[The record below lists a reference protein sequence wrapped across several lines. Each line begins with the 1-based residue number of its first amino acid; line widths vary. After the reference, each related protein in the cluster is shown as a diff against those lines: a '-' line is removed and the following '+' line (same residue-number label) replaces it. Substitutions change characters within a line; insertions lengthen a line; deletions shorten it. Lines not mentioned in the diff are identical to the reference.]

1 MRPADNIHNQ
11 IKKLQLKAS
20 ADLDK
25 RVHDEISQAL
35 AHSEKIEPA
44 HAELTAWRTIM
55 KSRMTKWAAAAAVII
70 IAVIVGINHFIGPV
84 NVTSVALAD
93 VLERIEQAQAFMYKM
108 RVTTS
113 VGMFT
118 GKPAETIEIE
128 MDYTITI
135 SNEYGMKWETETT
148 DHNTGKT
155 MTQIMYIR
163 PGQKAAIMIMPEM
176 KKYMQMEFD
185 DDLVARTKKQNN
197 DPREMIKQIMG
208 CQYTELG
215 RSVIDGK
222 EVEGFHTTD
231 PAMFAGMGENIK
243 YTLWVDAKSWL
254 PVRCEMDFKMGEQM
268 QASSVIYDYQ
278 WDIPVAASDFEPT
291 IPEDYTPLSSE
302 AIRMP
307 SMSEEAAIEG
317 LKFFVELSGQYPK
330 KLDMLNLA
338 MEFAELKKK
347 ELAELKKG
355 EASKDAGRKSKGEP
369 NQVELEKVIKE
380 TMETMQPIQSL
391 SLFYMSLVQGKKE
404 PVYYGESVGPNDADK
419 VLLRWKVSEG
429 QYRVVF
435 GDLTTV
441 DITAEKLAEIEEL
454 QPK

>member
-1 MRPADNIHNQ
+1 IAEETARDFSETLAQTEQPKHYVLWEYIMTS
-11 IKKLQLKAS
+11 KVTKL
-20 ADLDK
+20 
-25 RVHDEISQAL
+25 
-35 AHSEKIEPA
+35 
-44 HAELTAWRTIM
+44 
-55 KSRMTKWAAAAAVII
+55 AAAAGII

-118 GKPAETIEIE
+118 GKPAETIE

-215 RSVIDGK
+215 RSVIDGE

-231 PAMFAGMGENIK
+231 PAVLGGTGENIK
-243 YTLWVDAKSWL
+243 YTLWVDTKSWL

-278 WDIPVAASDFEPT
+278 WHIPVAASDFEPT

-307 SMSEEAAIEG
+307 SMTEEAAIEG

-338 MEFAELKKK
+338 MEFAELKK
-347 ELAELKKG
+347 G
-355 EASKDAGRKSKGEP
+355 EASKDAGRESKGEP

-380 TMETMQPIQSL
+380 TMETMRPIQSL
-391 SLFYMSLVQGKKE
+391 SMFYMSLVQGKKE

-441 DITAEKLAEIEEL
+441 DITAEKLAEIEEF

>member
-1 MRPADNIHNQ
+1 MNDERIEQILNMLAEEEVPADVHEIAEETARDFSETLAQTEQPKHYVLWEY
-11 IKKLQLKAS
+11 IMTSKVTKL
-20 ADLDK
+20 
-25 RVHDEISQAL
+25 
-35 AHSEKIEPA
+35 
-44 HAELTAWRTIM
+44 
-55 KSRMTKWAAAAAVII
+55 AAAAGII

-118 GKPAETIEIE
+118 GKPAETIE

-215 RSVIDGK
+215 RSVIDGE

-231 PAMFAGMGENIK
+231 PAVLGGTGENIK
-243 YTLWVDAKSWL
+243 YTLWVDTKSWL

-302 AIRMP
+302 PIRMP
-307 SMSEEAAIEG
+307 SMTEEAAIEG

-338 MEFAELKKK
+338 KEFVELKKKEFAELKK
-347 ELAELKKG
+347 G
-355 EASKDAGRKSKGEP
+355 EVSTDAGRKSKGEP

-380 TMETMQPIQSL
+380 TMETMRPIQSL
-391 SLFYMSLVQGKKE
+391 SMFYMSLVQGKKE

-419 VLLRWKVSEG
+419 VLLRWRVSEG

-441 DITAEKLAEIEEL
+441 DITAEKLAEIEEF